1 MDLYQLIIIFLVI
14 ALAIALILREL
25 SAIRKELGDNIWKTA
40 EMSQRQFNESSK
52 TIREVSE
59 RLVKLDETNRQ
70 VLDFSSQ
77 LESLQDT
84 LKNPKHRGLLGEYYL
99 ETLLR
104 NSFSPKH
111 YAIQYAFKDGEIV
124 DAVIFFGDKIIPI
137 DSKFSLETYNR
148 IVEEKDPSR
157 IEILEKQFVA
167 DLKKRIDETAK
178 YIRPEEGTMEFA
190 FMFIPAEGIYYDLL
204 VNKIGTIKAN
214 TRDLLDYAVCEKN
227 VHIVS
232 PTTFYV
238 TLQSL
243 MQGMRAYQVQAQTKE
258 IIQNVSLLQRHLKA
272 YEEHMQRLG
281 NQLSTGVKT
290 YNTAVGEFGKI
301 EKDITKLTGG
311 SPDYD
316 ISKIEDN
323 VNRLE

>member
-14 ALAIALILREL
+14 TLAIALILREL
-25 SAIRKELGDNIWKTA
+25 SAIRKEVGDNIWKTA
-40 EMSQRQFNESSK
+40 EMSQRQFSESSK

-59 RLVKLDETNRQ
+59 RLVKLDDTNRQ

-99 ETLLR
+99 ETLLK

-111 YAIQYAFKDGEIV
+111 YATQYAFRDGKIV

-137 DSKFSLETYNR
+137 DSKFSLETYNQ
-148 IVEEKDPSR
+148 IAEEKDLSR
-157 IEILEKQFVA
+157 IEVLEKQFVS

-243 MQGMRAYQVQAQTKE
+243 IQGMRAYSVQSQTKE
-258 IIQNVSLLQRHLKA
+258 IIQNVSLLKRHLKV

-290 YNTAVGEFGKI
+290 YNTAVSEFGKI
-301 EKDITKLTGG
+301 EKDITKLTGE
-311 SPDYD
+311 SSDYD
-316 ISKIEDN
+316 VSKIEDS